1 MSNAVTSGSALVGPT
16 APCGV
21 ASGSMFSGGGA
32 GGGAVCWTSDGGV
45 DAEEMEGF
53 AGEAGAAGVAVC
65 ALAAGSRAIKV
76 RQINAKR
83 EAAGVAPAVV
93 RVQGVLEWVTGPSLR

>member
-1 MSNAVTSGSALVGPT
+1 
-16 APCGV
+16 
-21 ASGSMFSGGGA
+21 
-32 GGGAVCWTSDGGV
+32 
-45 DAEEMEGF
+45 MEGF

-65 ALAAGSRAIKV
+65 ALAAVSRAIKV

-83 EAAGVAPAVV
+83 EAEGVAPAVV